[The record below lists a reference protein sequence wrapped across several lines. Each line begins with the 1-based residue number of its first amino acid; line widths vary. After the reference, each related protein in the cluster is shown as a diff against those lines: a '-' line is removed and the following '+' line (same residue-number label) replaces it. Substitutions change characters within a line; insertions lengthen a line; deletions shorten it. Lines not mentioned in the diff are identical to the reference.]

1 MSTTLIWAFVC
12 LIIFVAVLAS
22 PETSELDDIYLH
34 GSRVYWQSYGGKR
47 YLCGCLTA
55 PACI

>member
-12 LIIFVAVLAS
+12 LIIFVAVLAH

-34 GSRVYWQSYGGKR
+34 GSRCFIGKSYGGKR
-47 YLCGCLTA
+47 YLCGA
-55 PACI
+55 